1 MLAGILA
8 LSLAVVGPMNPPAPG
23 KPLRIRDLGV
33 RPGILDPGPL
43 NAITD
48 VPGVRVGHFTLKRGD
63 SIRTGVTA
71 VLPHGG
77 NLFQQ
82 KAPAAA
88 YVGNGFG
95 KAAGLLQVQE
105 LGTLE
110 TPIILT
116 NTLSV
121 AAGIEGAVRW
131 TLDRE
136 GNEDVLSV
144 NAVVGETND
153 GYLNDIRGMHITPD
167 QVIEAID
174 AAAVGPV
181 GEGAVGA
188 GTGTRTMGFKG
199 GVGTS
204 SRTLPAGL
212 GGHTVGVLVQSNY
225 GGVLTIDGVRV
236 GEALGRHSF
245 RRFTRS
251 GGADGGPDRTG
262 DGVEEAGDDGSCM
275 IIIATDAPLD
285 SRNLQRLAKRAVMG
299 LARTG
304 SSMSNGSGD
313 FIIAFSTAYRIPHGR
328 EPIAA
333 ELLAND
339 QMSPL
344 FHAVVEATEEALY
357 NSLTTATTTDGRDGR
372 TVEAIPIDRLRQLLA
387 R

>member
-1 MLAGILA
+1 MLAGTVLA
-8 LSLAVVGPMNPPAPG
+8 LSLAVVDPMNPPDQ
-23 KPLRIRDLGV
+23 PLRIRDLGV

-48 VPGVRVGHFTLKRGD
+48 VPGVRVGHLTLRHGD
-63 SIRTGVTA
+63 SVRTGVTA

-77 NLFQQ
+77 NPFQQ

-121 AAGIEGAVRW
+121 AAGVEGAVRW
-131 TLDRE
+131 TLDQD
-136 GNEDVLSV
+136 GNENILSV

-153 GYLNDIRGMHITPD
+153 GYLNDIRGMHITPGH
-167 QVIEAID
+167 VIEAIN
-174 AAAVGPV
+174 AAAEGPV
-181 GEGAVGA
+181 QEGAVGA

-199 GVGTS
+199 GIGTS
-204 SRTLPAGL
+204 SRAVPPAL
-212 GGHTVGVLVQSNY
+212 GGYTVGVLVQSNY

-236 GEALGRHSF
+236 GEALGRHSI
-245 RRFTRS
+245 RRFTRP
-251 GGADGGPDRTG
+251 GGANGDQTG
-262 DGVEEAGDDGSCM
+262 DGVEEAGDEGSCM

-328 EPIAA
+328 EPITA

-344 FHAVVEATEEALY
+344 FRAAVEATEEAVY
-357 NSLTTATTTDGRDGR
+357 NSLTAATTTDGREGR
-372 TVEAIPIDRLRQLLA
+372 TAEAIPIDRLRELLA